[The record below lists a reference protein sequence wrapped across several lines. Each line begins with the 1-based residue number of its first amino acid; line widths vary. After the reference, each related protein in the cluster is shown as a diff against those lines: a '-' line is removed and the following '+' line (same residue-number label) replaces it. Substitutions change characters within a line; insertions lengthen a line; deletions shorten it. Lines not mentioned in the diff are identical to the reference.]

1 MKHHH
6 NNIYIADELLTS
18 YQQTYPNMR
27 FFALSNLKNAK
38 SKEIWKKFLSFFDDK
53 SKGKIK
59 WWNRNY
65 FYAGTIFI
73 SLLLIILCA
82 ANLNVW
88 RESIIERYALE
99 GGSVFGRLFYAFL
112 IKFIYSN
119 WSTVLYN
126 ILGFAVAAIYLERKT
141 GTLNF
146 VLLVFGL
153 MFLCSTTD
161 LVINF
166 YSTFTS
172 SFEWFAL
179 WGYVVIDFIFT
190 VFQKD
195 KRNKTN
201 LILGVIVLV
210 LLYFRA
216 CFYDKIGGGIGLGW
230 YPHQIIDISSHFVM
244 FMVGLIISL
253 FVQVSLLVSKEQCKN
268 K

>member
-1 MKHHH
+1 M
-6 NNIYIADELLTS
+6 L
-18 YQQTYPNMR
+18 
-27 FFALSNLKNAK
+27 
-38 SKEIWKKFLSFFDDK
+38 FFDDK
-53 SKGKIK
+53 SKTDLK
-59 WWNRNY
+59 WYSRNW

-73 SLLLIILCA
+73 SLLLIILCV
-82 ANLNVW
+82 ANLNEW
-88 RESIIERYALE
+88 EESIIERYTLE
-99 GGSVFGRLFYAFL
+99 GGSVFERLFYAFL
-112 IKFIYSN
+112 IKFIYTN

-126 ILGFAVAAIYLERKT
+126 ILGFAIAALYLERKT

-146 VLLVFGL
+146 ILLVFGM

-190 VFQKD
+190 ACQKD

-201 LILGVIVLV
+201 LILGAIVLV

-244 FMVGLIISL
+244 FIVGITISL
-253 FVQVSLLVSKEQCKN
+253 FVQVSLLVSKEQYK
-268 K
+268 KDK